1 MKKMILTVSVLSMLV
16 MSTPLLAV
24 EAHHPESQ
32 SMPIAARMDAGKMD
46 VSVQQMQQMRKK
58 IETEKNPAARKELM
72 RQHMRMMKDGMNMM
86 TMMGGQGGMMTEQK
100 NTASMPMADRMAMM
114 EKKMSMMEK
123 MMSQGGG
130 MMGHGMMGSGMMG
143 GGAFCSSVNDR
154 LNMMKKEMMM
164 IQEMLNGMMMIQETM
179 MK

>member
-1 MKKMILTVSVLSMLV
+1 MKKMILTASVLSMLV

-32 SMPIAARMDAGKMD
+32 NTPIEARIDADKMDA
-46 VSVQQMQQMRKK
+46 SVQQMQEMRKK

-72 RQHMRMMKDGMNMM
+72 HQHMQMMKDGMNMM

-100 NTASMPMADRMAMM
+100 DTASMPMADRMAMM
-114 EKKMSMMEK
+114 EK
-123 MMSQGGG
+123 MMSQGG
-130 MMGHGMMGSGMMG
+130 GMMG
-143 GGAFCSSVNDR
+143 GGAFCSSLNDR

-164 IQEMLNGMMMIQETM
+164 IQEMMNGMMMIQETM